1 MNIQILNLHDT
12 VQNEDLKSLFET
24 HGEVSYYEVAMDL
37 FTDKSRGFG
46 HVEMPNDDEA
56 LKAIKDL
63 DQSTFHKNTIS
74 VKAAPPREI
83 RSGSYKIGSGG
94 TVNPYRFKKN

>member
-1 MNIQILNLHDT
+1 MNIQILNLNAT
-12 VQNEDLKSLFET
+12 VQNEDLKSLFES
-24 HGEVSYYEVAMDL
+24 HGEVSFSEVAMDQ
-37 FTDKSRGFG
+37 FTDRSRGFG
-46 HVEMPNDDEA
+46 HVEMPNDEDA

-63 DQSTFHKNTIS
+63 DQSTFHKNIIS

-83 RSGSYKIGSGG
+83 RSGSYKIGTGG